1 MFPKRSFDVT
11 PLVTFPE
18 FNAENV
24 CDFFASDS
32 VGNRSFAQNY
42 GGYPR
47 SDIAL
52 INEQQSLQVA
62 QNLLNNLNEYS
73 SDGSTAGLSDIEI
86 MMAHKSK
93 YCQTPS
99 ERVRWIENQMQLY
112 RDREAAKLA
121 DQQMQDQQNP
131 KIEFNEDS

>member
-1 MFPKRSFDVT
+1 MFPKRDFDVT
-11 PLVTFPE
+11 PHVTFPE

-24 CDFFASDS
+24 SDFFASDS

-73 SDGSTAGLSDIEI
+73 SDGSTAGLSDLEI